1 VTLVT
6 ERPAF
11 GGYCNRMAQ
20 PTLWHIPA
28 SHYSE
33 KVRWALALK
42 GVEHRRV
49 APPPGVHM
57 VLAPLLTRGR
67 HFTLPVLSLDGRR
80 IGDSTAIIAA
90 LEERFPQPPLY
101 PEDPAERARAL
112 ALEDYFDETAA
123 PAVRQLGWHVLRSD
137 RERFDELAAAAAPRP
152 LARFAPA
159 IGTYARALT
168 AVRFKAA
175 DASEAERSRAAVRG
189 ALDRL
194 EAELGGGDYL
204 VGDRFSVADL
214 TAAALLYPLAMP
226 PGAPLSKRPP
236 PALARLREEFGADR
250 PAVAWVAEMY
260 RRHRRPAR
268 RAAAGAGAAA
278 A

>member
-1 VTLVT
+1 
-6 ERPAF
+6 
-11 GGYCNRMAQ
+11 MAQ
-20 PTLWHIPA
+20 PTLWHIPV

-33 KVRWALALK
+33 KVRWALAIK
-42 GVEHRRV
+42 GVEHRRI
-49 APPPGVHM
+49 APPPGAHIVAAL
-57 VLAPLLTRGR
+57 VLTRGR
-67 HFTLPVLSLDGRR
+67 RYTVPVISLEGRH

-101 PEDPAERARAL
+101 PEDPAERVAAL
-112 ALEDYFDETAA
+112 ALEDYFDETAG
-123 PAVRQLGWHVLRSD
+123 PAVRQLGWHLLRSD
-137 RERFDELAAAAAPRP
+137 RERFDELAAAAAPRQ

-159 IGTYARALT
+159 LGTYARAFT

-204 VGDRFSVADL
+204 AGDRFSVADL
-214 TAAALLYPLAMP
+214 TSATLLYPLAMP
-226 PGAPLSKRPP
+226 PGAPLSKSPP
-236 PALARLREEFGADR
+236 PGLARLREEFGADR
-250 PAVAWVAEMY
+250 PALAWVEEMY

-268 RAAAGAGAAA
+268 RAAADAAA

>member
-1 VTLVT
+1 MT
-6 ERPAF
+6 
-11 GGYCNRMAQ
+11 Q

-42 GVEHRRV
+42 GAEHRRV
-49 APPPGVHM
+49 APPPGSHM
-57 VLAPLLTRGR
+57 VVAPLLTRGR
-67 HFTLPVLSLDGRR
+67 HFALPVLALDGRH
-80 IGDSTAIIAA
+80 IADSTAIIAA

-123 PAVRQLGWHVLRSD
+123 PAVRQLGWHLVRSD
-137 RERFDELAAAAAPRP
+137 RQGFDQLAAAAAPRP

-159 IGTYARALT
+159 LGAYLRAFT
-168 AVRFKAA
+168 ALRFKAG
-175 DASEAERSRAAVRG
+175 DAAEAERSRAAIRCS
-189 ALDRL
+189 LDRL
-194 EAELGGGDYL
+194 EAELEGGDYL

-214 TAAALLYPLAMP
+214 TAAAILYPLVMP
-226 PGAPLSKRPP
+226 PGAPLSQSPP
-236 PALARLREEFGADR
+236 PALLSLREEFGGGRRAL
-250 PAVAWVAEMY
+250 AWVQEMY

-268 RAAAGAGAAA
+268 PSPAVAAA
-278 A
+278 

>member
-1 VTLVT
+1 
-6 ERPAF
+6 
-11 GGYCNRMAQ
+11 MAQ

-49 APPPGVHM
+49 APPPGSHM
-57 VLAPLLTRGR
+57 VLAPLLTRR
-67 HFTLPVLSLDGRR
+67 PRFTLPVLALDGRH

-112 ALEDYFDETAA
+112 ELEDYFDETVA
-123 PAVRQLGWHVLRSD
+123 PAVRQLGWHVIRSD
-137 RERFDELAAAAAPRP
+137 RERFDQLATAAAPRA
-152 LARFAPA
+152 LARFAPV
-159 IGTYARALT
+159 IGAYLRAFT
-168 AVRFKAA
+168 AVRFKASNTA
-175 DASEAERSRAAVRG
+175 EAERSRAAIRS

-194 EAELGGGDYL
+194 EAELGGGEYL
-204 VGDRFSVADL
+204 VGDSFTVADL
-214 TAAALLYPLAMP
+214 TAAAILYPIAMP
-226 PGAPLSKRPP
+226 PGAPLADSPP
-236 PALARLREEFGADR
+236 PALVRVRDELGAER
-250 PAVAWVAEMY
+250 PALAWVEEMY

-268 RAAAGAGAAA
+268 QAPTAAA

>member
-1 VTLVT
+1 
-6 ERPAF
+6 
-11 GGYCNRMAQ
+11 MAR
-20 PTLWHIPA
+20 PTLWHIPI

-33 KVRWALALK
+33 KVRWALLIK

-49 APPPGVHM
+49 APPPGAHM

-80 IGDSTAIIAA
+80 IGDSTAIIEA

-101 PEDPAERARAL
+101 PDAPAERAHAL
-112 ALEDYFDETAA
+112 ALEDYFDETAG
-123 PAVRQLGWHVLRSD
+123 PAVRQLGWHLMRSD
-137 RERFDELAAAAAPRP
+137 RERFDELAAATAPPP

-159 IGTYARALT
+159 VGAYARAFT

-189 ALDRL
+189 VLDRL
-194 EAELGGGDYL
+194 EAELGGAEYL
-204 VGDRFSVADL
+204 AGDRFSVADL

-226 PGAPLSKRPP
+226 PGAPLSDSPP
-236 PALARLREEFGADR
+236 PALARLVEEFGADR
-250 PAVAWVAEMY
+250 PALAWVREMY

-268 RAAAGAGAAA
+268 PSPAAA
-278 A
+278 AA